1 MTKFEFWDICMLSCS
16 IEELY
21 DSGKDYGTFMFHGKE
36 VFVDFGRK
44 FGTTIEMNINDFPIE
59 FDYLD
64 PTSLRNELID
74 LYECGEI

>member
-21 DSGKDYGTFMFHGKE
+21 ESGKDCGTVMFHGKE

-59 FDYLD
+59 VDYSN
-64 PTSLRNELID
+64 PISLRNELVD
-74 LYECGEI
+74 LYECCEI

>member
-1 MTKFEFWDICMLSCS
+1 MKNSEFCDICVLSCS

-21 DSGKDYGTFMFHGKE
+21 ESGKDCGTFMFHGKE

-59 FDYLD
+59 VNYSN
-64 PTSLRNELID
+64 PNSLRNELID
-74 LYECGEI
+74 LYNCGEI